1 MKSAILIESKKPL
14 VVTDIDLPDKLEFGQ
29 VLVKVFYSGLCGAQ
43 LNEIDAIK
51 GNDKFLPHL
60 LGHEGSGIVEKI
72 GDGVSS
78 VKVGDHVVMHWRK
91 SSGIQSNTPKYLWKD
106 KVINAGW
113 VTTFNEKAII
123 SENRLTVIPKDFDLK
138 TATLFGCAIT
148 SGFGAVNNDAK
159 VQIGQSVLI
168 YGLGGMGLS
177 IAYAASLVSAYPIVG
192 IDVHKDKLD
201 LAKKFGVTHTL
212 MSNSKNI
219 DENLKDIFENKGPE
233 VTFETT
239 GNSKVM
245 EKAYE
250 ITPFDGKT
258 VFVGVP
264 NEKISIYTLPLAFN
278 KSLLIS
284 QGGQSVPDLDIPRYV
299 RLVENNKIS
308 FGKFITHEFDLTEIN
323 EALNLFRTGKAG
335 RIIIKI
341 NKEN

>member
-14 VVTDIDLPDKLEFGQ
+14 VVADVDLPDKLEFGQ

-43 LNEIDAIK
+43 LNEIDATK
-51 GNDKFLPHL
+51 GTDKFLPHL
-60 LGHEGSGIVEKI
+60 LGHEGSGIVEKT
-72 GDGVSS
+72 GEGVST

-91 SSGIQSNTPKYLWKD
+91 SKGIQSNTPKYLWKD
-106 KVINAGW
+106 KVVNAGW

-138 TATLFGCAIT
+138 TAALFGCAIT

-168 YGLGGMGLS
+168 FGLGGMGLS

-192 IDVHKDKLD
+192 IDIHQEKLD

-212 MSNSKNI
+212 MSNSKTI
-219 DENLKDIFENKGPE
+219 DNDLKDIFENKGPE
-233 VTFETT
+233 VLFETT

-245 EKAYE
+245 ERAYE
-250 ITPFDGKT
+250 LTPQDGKT

-278 KSLLIS
+278 KSLLVS
-284 QGGQSVPDLDIPRYV
+284 QGGQSIPDLDIPRYV
-299 RLVENNKIS
+299 RLTKNKKIN
-308 FGKFITHEFDLTEIN
+308 FDKFITHEFELAEIN
-323 EALNLFRTGKAG
+323 KALDLFRSGKAG
-335 RIIIKI
+335 RIILKI